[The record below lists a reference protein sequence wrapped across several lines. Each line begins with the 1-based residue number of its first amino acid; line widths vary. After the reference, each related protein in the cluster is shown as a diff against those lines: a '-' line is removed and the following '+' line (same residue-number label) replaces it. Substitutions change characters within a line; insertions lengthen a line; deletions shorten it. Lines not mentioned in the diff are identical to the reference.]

1 MSGDHAASF
10 DQEVPESQQ
19 DGGDYIGTYAYE
31 ERADIEVEDL
41 NEWERQHFG
50 IEPDSDSDV
59 WSQYV
64 PLCDGRH
71 PSID

>member
-59 WSQYV
+59 
-64 PLCDGRH
+64 
-71 PSID
+71 